1 MALTQD
7 AQMTASTQWFE
18 RTLDDSANRR
28 LSLPEAFLAADAVLE
43 LYANIAGGL
52 VVYPKMI
59 ERDINDNLPFMCTEN
74 ILMEA
79 VRRGG
84 DRQELH
90 EKIRVHYQA
99 AAARVKAEGLD
110 NDLLDRIAADPAFP
124 LEREHLDELLDAK
137 LYIGRAPEQVVEFI
151 ENDIDP
157 LLNDSPALT
166 DMGNIRV

>member
-1 MALTQD
+1 
-7 AQMTASTQWFE
+7 
-18 RTLDDSANRR
+18 
-28 LSLPEAFLAADAVLE
+28 
-43 LYANIAGGL
+43 
-52 VVYPKMI
+52 
-59 ERDINDNLPFMCTEN
+59 MCTEN

-90 EKIRVHYQA
+90 ERIRVHSQA

-151 ENDIDP
+151 ENDVDP
-157 LLNDSPALT
+157 LLNDSPALA
-166 DMGNIRV
+166 DMGDIRV